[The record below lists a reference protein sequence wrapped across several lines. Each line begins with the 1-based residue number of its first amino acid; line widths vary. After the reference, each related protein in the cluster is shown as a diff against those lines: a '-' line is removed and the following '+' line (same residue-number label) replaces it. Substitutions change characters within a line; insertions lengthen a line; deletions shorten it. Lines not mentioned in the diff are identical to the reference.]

1 VKPLVEA
8 QREVLAAM
16 APLGSETL
24 PLSQALG
31 TILAEDVT
39 APHPVPPFANSG
51 VDGFA
56 VRSSDLA
63 DGPADL
69 LIVDDVPA
77 GKVASRSVAEGTA
90 IRVMTGAPIPEGAD
104 SVVMVEDTIVDG
116 DRVRIER
123 AVPPGAHVRPRG
135 GDATEGTTVFSRGD
149 RLSAAHL
156 GVLAS
161 LGITEP
167 LVSVRPTVTVLSTGD
182 EVTDP
187 ATATLT
193 PGAIRDA
200 NGPMLVGLLEQL
212 GADVVG
218 PILVGDDSAALRA
231 AITEAAEGSDAI
243 VTTGGVSVGDH
254 DLVKVVLGELG
265 SVDLWRV
272 AMQPAKPFA
281 FGVVDGVPLF
291 GLPGNPVSAFVAY
304 EQFVRPALLR
314 RMGATRLFRPQ
325 SQVECGEALSTDR
338 SKTVF
343 LRMRLVEGEEAPK
356 VVGAGTQVSNVL
368 SAMAAADVLG
378 VIPVG
383 VGDVAAGAMITVEWF
398 ANPETRTMEEAL
410 S

>member
-1 VKPLVEA
+1 MKPLAEA

-16 APLGSETL
+16 GPLVPETV

-31 TILAEDVT
+31 RVLAADVA
-39 APHPVPPFANSG
+39 APHAVPPFANSG

-56 VRSSDLA
+56 VRGSDLA
-63 DGPADL
+63 TGPVDL

-77 GKVASRSVAEGTA
+77 GRVASRAVADGTA
-90 IRVMTGAPIPEGAD
+90 IRVMTGAPIPDGAD
-104 SVVMVEDTIVDG
+104 SVVMVEDTTVDG
-116 DRVRIER
+116 DRVHIER
-123 AVPPGAHVRPRG
+123 AVPVGAHVRPLG
-135 GDATEGTTVFSRGD
+135 GDVAEGMTVFSRGD

-161 LGITEP
+161 LGIVGP
-167 LVSVRPTVTVLSTGD
+167 LVAVQPTVTVLSTGD
-182 EVTDP
+182 EVVEP
-187 ATATLT
+187 ATTVLT

-200 NGPMLVGLLEQL
+200 NGPMLVGLLQQF
-212 GADVVG
+212 GAEVIG
-218 PILVGDDSAALRA
+218 PFIVGDDSTALRA
-231 AITEAAEGSDAI
+231 TITEAAAGSDAI

-254 DLVKVVLGELG
+254 DLLKVVLGELG
-265 SVDLWRV
+265 SLDLWRV

-325 SQVECGEALSTDR
+325 SQVECGEALSTDP

-343 LRMRLVEGEEAPK
+343 LRMRLVGGDGAPK

-368 SAMAAADVLG
+368 SAMAAADVFG

-383 VGDVAAGAMITVEWF
+383 VGDVAEGAMITVEWF
-398 ANPETRTMEEAL
+398 ASPETRTMEEAL

>member
-1 VKPLVEA
+1 MKPLVEA

-16 APLGSETL
+16 VPLGSETV
-24 PLSQALG
+24 PLSEALG
-31 TILAEDVT
+31 RVLAEDVA
-39 APHPVPPFANSG
+39 APHAVPPFANSG

-56 VRSSDLA
+56 VRSSDLVA
-63 DGPADL
+63 GPVTL
-69 LIVDDVPA
+69 LVVDDVPA
-77 GKVASRSVAEGTA
+77 GRVASRAVAEGTA

-104 SVVMVEDTIVDG
+104 SVVMVEDTTVDG

-123 AVPPGAHVRPRG
+123 AVPVGAHVRPRG
-135 GDATEGTTVFSRGD
+135 GDVAEGTTVFSTGD

-161 LGITEP
+161 LGVTEP
-167 LVSVRPTVTVLSTGD
+167 RVAVRPTVTVLSTGD
-182 EVTDP
+182 EVVDP
-187 ATATLT
+187 ATTTLT

-212 GADVVG
+212 GTDVIG
-218 PILVGDDSAALRA
+218 PVLVSDDPVALRA
-231 AITEAAEGSDAI
+231 MIVEAAASSDAI

-281 FGVVDGVPLF
+281 FGVIDGVPLF

-325 SQVECGEALSTDR
+325 SQVECGEALTTDP

-343 LRMRLVEGEEAPK
+343 LRMRLVEGDDGPK

-368 SAMAAADVLG
+368 SAMAAADVFG

-383 VGDVAAGAMITVEWF
+383 VGDVAEGAMITVEWF